1 MALNELSEGDI
12 KELNTFMNLKDP
24 LKDSFMV
31 NHKKDVPD
39 FRLDMRVHGPL
50 IKGILNK
57 LYVAGAQGGG
67 GRNVAV
73 EREITRKFGA
83 NLFTEGPSQQYSA
96 LRFDANDVRIFTL
109 SKKNLVIDTGTAS
122 TFGDEC
128 KTVIGPFSII
138 DPGPRTL
145 EGSINL
151 LQQNATFD
159 YEGDSVSGLLGMEGY
174 VTSIKYQHVA
184 GSHPYQFTVAFA
196 AGGETTFAY
205 KRLRTRDDYCTN
217 AAVNNSTNYNRNAYI
232 KQTFDAHPSLN
243 GKNMGEV
250 LASGI
255 PSIGTFVN
263 TLAFQIWWK
272 LMGDSSFP
280 TWIQEYLADTGRLTY
295 ENTLVASTD
304 WGVIYRS
311 LINGMACAHKSE
323 TNVTYYPI
331 INGVLHKEILQGIAP
346 PKKRKR
352 NGVSPIIAMKR
363 GAFKS
368 LMKANRYVLATI
380 ERCKQIAEENPMF
393 LISSITEPRWVRYR
407 AYAQFREDILRAFT
421 LDVCNTMI
429 RYVKPLIQA
438 IGAHLE
444 PLTEV
449 DDGDKGYDAFN
460 EKVSECMLD
469 CPFVVLNRNEF
480 TVLRGGFSFLIRP
493 FEGGG
498 DEIFT
503 LDSIYKLYEAMNTEV
518 EEQLGEYKHPTIDE
532 IVLLFQQT
540 YSPAVVELVALGE
553 EEEEEVIVVEEGKG
567 EEEEGAHRGK
577 RQRRED
583 QGGGGLPQELMVEY
597 AQVLKGNRHLPNFL
611 LWFVQ
616 QYIPEFFFIALAY
629 DLALHPS
636 QETLD
641 KYKPVFKHSLLEK
654 ALAAFGKVVDGYI
667 EYDPAR
673 SRASR
678 SRSGSAT
685 RSVSAAAKLNRDSL
699 ILHAAGI
706 LKGVRDPEKNL
717 LFRLSKEK
725 APELAWFIETIGV
738 AAIPVPEEKKKTV
751 HSAAIWY
758 YQKLYSADTRLCIQN
773 KRKLQS
779 PVDTLRILETARATV
794 KHKINESVKA
804 KVTRTFE
811 SIRRKHPSPVRRQT
825 QKKRASPLLK
835 RLITLARVKSKSHT
849 IKPMKKRVSVIAR
862 RTARKSVVKP

>member
-1 MALNELSEGDI
+1 MALQELSEGDI
-12 KELNTFMNLKDP
+12 KELNIFMNLKDP
-24 LKDSFMV
+24 LKDTFMV

-39 FRLDMRVHGPL
+39 FRLDMKVHGPL

-96 LRFDANDVRIFTL
+96 LRFNANDVRIFTL
-109 SKKNLVIDTGTAS
+109 NKKNLVIDTGTAS

-128 KTVIGPFSII
+128 KIVIGPFSII

-151 LQQNATFD
+151 LQQNVTFD
-159 YEGDSVSGLLGMEGY
+159 YEGDSVLGLLGMEGY
-174 VTSIKYQHVA
+174 VTSIKYKHVA
-184 GSHPYQFTVAFA
+184 GSHPYQFTVTFA
-196 AGGETTFAY
+196 SGGETIFAY

-232 KQTFDAHPSLN
+232 KQTFDAYPILN

-263 TLAFQIWWK
+263 TLAFQLWWK
-272 LMGDSSFP
+272 LMGDCSFP
-280 TWIQEYLADTGRLTY
+280 TWIQEYLEDSGRLTY
-295 ENTLVASTD
+295 ENTLIASTD

-331 INGVLHKEILQGIAP
+331 INGVLHKGILQGVTL

-352 NGVSPIIAMKR
+352 DGTSPIIAMKR
-363 GAFKS
+363 NAFKN
-368 LMKANRYVLATI
+368 LMKANRYVLDTI
-380 ERCKQIAEENPMF
+380 QRCKQIAGENPMF
-393 LISSITEPRWVRYR
+393 LLSSITEPRWVRYR
-407 AYAQFREDILRAFT
+407 AYAQFREDILRSFT
-421 LDVCNTMI
+421 VDVCNTMI
-429 RYVKPLIQA
+429 HYIKPLIHA

-444 PLTEV
+444 PLAEI

-460 EKVSECMLD
+460 EKISDCMLD
-469 CPFVVLNRNEF
+469 CPFIVVNRNEF
-480 TVLRGGFSFLIRP
+480 TVLRGGFSFLIQP

-498 DEIFT
+498 NEIFT
-503 LDSIYKLYEAMNTEV
+503 LDSIYKLYETMSTEI
-518 EEQLGEYKHPTIDE
+518 EEQSGEYTHPTTDE
-532 IVLLFQQT
+532 IAILFQQT
-540 YSPAVVELVALGE
+540 YNPAIAGFAEE
-553 EEEEEVIVVEEGKG
+553 EEEEEVIVVEE
-567 EEEEGAHRGK
+567 EQPSK
-577 RQRRED
+577 RRREE
-583 QGGGGLPQELMVEY
+583 QGGGGLPQEIMVEY
-597 AQVLKGNRHLPNFL
+597 ARVLKGNRRLPNFL

-629 DLALHPS
+629 DLALHPVE
-636 QETLD
+636 ETLE

-654 ALAAFGKVVDGYI
+654 ALAPFGKLVDGYI

-717 LFRLSKEK
+717 LLRLSKEK
-725 APELAWFIETIGV
+725 APELGWFIETIGV

-751 HSAAIWY
+751 HSAAVWY

-779 PVDTLRILETARATV
+779 PVDALRIVETARAKAQHTM
-794 KHKINESVKA
+794 NDSVKA
-804 KVTRTFE
+804 KIARTFE
-811 SIRRKHPSPVRRQT
+811 SIRCKHLSPVRRQT
-825 QKKRASPLLK
+825 QKKRSAVAL
-835 RLITLARVKSKSHT
+835 VKSTSRASKS
-849 IKPMKKRVSVIAR
+849 MKKR
-862 RTARKSVVKP
+862 KSLVKP